1 MGASLFWLGQ
11 SGFLVETTEPPSLRI
26 LIDPFL
32 TPTKGAYDPRYRVA
46 DLGPIDWIFSTHEH
60 LDHFDW
66 DSIVQLKK
74 SNPRLQIVA
83 PAHLRQRILEA
94 GFLASEHVVPALYE
108 WVDINLALK
117 IQAIPS
123 VHALHVE
130 QGYQLE
136 EEDQF
141 LGFIM
146 EFGGIRVYHSG
157 DTILSP
163 ALFETLRTS
172 GIHVALLP
180 INGRDFFREREDIV
194 GNLSA
199 WEAVELAG
207 RIGAKVLI
215 PMHYDAFAN
224 NLGDLGQ
231 VVHYAHQY
239 WPELCVAVLGYGQ
252 EWPIYI
258 PRMLAIKKQNG

>member
-11 SGFLVETTEPPSLRI
+11 SGFLMEITTPRSLRI

-32 TPTKGAYDPRYRVA
+32 TPTRGANDPRFQVE
-46 DLGPIDWIFSTHEH
+46 DLGPIDWILSTHEH

-66 DSIVQLKK
+66 ESIVHLKK
-74 SNPRLQIVA
+74 HNPGLQVMAPLHLKERLVK
-83 PAHLRQRILEA
+83 A
-94 GFLASEHVVPALYE
+94 GFLPSEYLYPRLFE
-108 WVDINLALK
+108 WVDLSTTLK
-117 IQAIPS
+117 VQAIPS

-130 QGYQLE
+130 DGY
-136 EEDQF
+136 DSGIPGQF
-141 LGFIM
+141 LGYIM
-146 EFGGIRVYHSG
+146 DFGGIRVYHSG
-157 DTILSP
+157 DTILSSS
-163 ALFETLRTS
+163 LFDTVS
-172 GIHVALLP
+172 AAGIHVALLP

-194 GNLSA
+194 GNLTA

-224 NLGDLGQ
+224 NLGDIGQ
-231 VVHYAHQY
+231 VVRYAHEY
-239 WPELCVAVLGYGQ
+239 WPELSVAVLGYGQ

-258 PRMLAIKKQNG
+258 PRVLSSPK